1 MLSVATFSVIAVD
14 GSTGDLGVGTA
25 SRYIA
30 VGSLVPHVRAGVA
43 AVATQSVAH
52 PALAGALLEDL
63 ASRRRGPQEI
73 LDAHLA
79 EDADKQHR
87 QIALVTAEAESAA
100 FTGSQCVPYAGVR
113 GGDGV
118 VCIGNT
124 LTGPAVLDAM
134 LAAFHHTKGQLWTR
148 LIAALR
154 AGEAEGGDKR
164 GKQAAAL
171 RVHREGGGYRGS
183 GDVVVDLRV
192 DDAKEPITAL
202 EHLLERLRQT
212 RDSEPGTGLSK

>member
-14 GSTGDLGVGTA
+14 ASTGDLGVGTA

-63 ASRRRGPQEI
+63 SSRRRGPQES
-73 LDAHLA
+73 LDTHLA
-79 EDADKQHR
+79 DDAERQLR
-87 QIALVTAEAESAA
+87 QIAVVTAEGKSAT
-100 FTGSQCVPYAGVR
+100 FTGSQCVQYAGVR
-113 GGDGV
+113 GGNGV

-124 LTGPAVLDAM
+124 LTGPSVLDAM

-148 LIAALR
+148 LIVALR

-183 GDVVVDLRV
+183 GDVLVDLRV
-192 DDAKEPITAL
+192 DDDEEPVLAL
-202 EHLLERLRQT
+202 EQLLERLRET
-212 RDSEPGTGLSK
+212 WDSEPGKGLSK